1 MRSVHVNAA
10 IVGGGPA
17 GMMLGLLLAKR
28 GASVVV
34 LEGHDTF
41 EREFRGEILQ
51 PSTANLLH
59 ELGLLEYI
67 LEQPHSIID
76 SGKVRMFGRDIADIS
91 FRKIAPE
98 FPYAIWMPQSIFLAA
113 LLRKAEPLPSFQ
125 CWMSAHVS
133 GLIEEDGACV
143 GVRGTRHGAE
153 PFEVRADVVIG
164 ADGRYSAIAKM
175 GGFTAAYEHH
185 DFDLIWFTIEQPEG
199 WANTFRVSL
208 GDSVRGL
215 MLPKYPRHIQT
226 GIALPVGEWK
236 HWRQQGVKTVADRV
250 RRLDPIFE
258 SFADNLKDFTPF
270 VPLEGL
276 IRLVDDWARDGLL
289 LIGDAAH
296 TMSPAGAIGVN
307 VAIATA
313 AVAAHELYPRFGHGP
328 IRRADLQ
335 RVQQLREAD
344 VRTLHSMQLQAQK
357 LLVAEKRTSPIR
369 KWMMR
374 TLVPLILK
382 SPLLPRIQRRMFF
395 GVPLPP
401 IDPAFSF

>member
-1 MRSVHVNAA
+1 RPDAARHRVHRRVHGDGLELLFRPGASGAGGGTAGADRSQARRAECRAAAAQCGGRGTNMTSVKVNAA

-17 GMMLGLLLAKR
+17 GVMLGLLLAQR
-28 GASVVV
+28 GASGVVV
-34 LEGHDTF
+34 EGAETV
-41 EREFRGEILQ
+41 ERGVRGEVLQ
-51 PSTANLLH
+51 PSPAHLLN

-215 MLPKYPRHIQT
+215 M
-226 GIALPVGEWK
+226 
-236 HWRQQGVKTVADRV
+236 
-250 RRLDPIFE
+250 
-258 SFADNLKDFTPF
+258 
-270 VPLEGL
+270 
-276 IRLVDDWARDGLL
+276 
-289 LIGDAAH
+289 
-296 TMSPAGAIGVN
+296 
-307 VAIATA
+307 
-313 AVAAHELYPRFGHGP
+313 
-328 IRRADLQ
+328 
-335 RVQQLREAD
+335 
-344 VRTLHSMQLQAQK
+344 
-357 LLVAEKRTSPIR
+357 
-369 KWMMR
+369 
-374 TLVPLILK
+374 
-382 SPLLPRIQRRMFF
+382 
-395 GVPLPP
+395 
-401 IDPAFSF
+401 